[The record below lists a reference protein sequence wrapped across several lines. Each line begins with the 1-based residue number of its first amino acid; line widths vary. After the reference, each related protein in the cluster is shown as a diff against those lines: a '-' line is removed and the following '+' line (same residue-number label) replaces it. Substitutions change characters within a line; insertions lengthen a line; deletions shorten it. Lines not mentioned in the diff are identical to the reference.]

1 MSGPEPGLQIPVD
14 PIEEPSGLHHEP
26 SFKFNVTDKNRL
38 KGDFSLLYLFTL
50 TKQHFILTF
59 RKRKKR
65 RQQRERKSD
74 RCQENKTS
82 RNVSRCVYFLGNQSP
97 PPIPLKII

>member
-97 PPIPLKII
+97 PPPPLF